1 MQEIAEFKAANQ
13 LGPDSYNYS
22 EAETRSN
29 FIDLLLRDVG
39 WFLDQEND
47 REFEVSGMPSSSG
60 VGYVDYVLWGD
71 NGKPLALVEAK
82 RTTIDSRDGQRQAK
96 LYADCLQTRFG
107 QRPVIF
113 LSNGFEH
120 WVWDDEAY
128 PPRRISGFF
137 KKDEL
142 ELLHQRK
149 SSKQPLLSIP
159 INQEIVERPYQLRA
173 IKRVGD
179 AFEKD
184 HFPAP
189 SRYGYW

>member
-1 MQEIAEFKAANQ
+1 
-13 LGPDSYNYS
+13 
-22 EAETRSN
+22 
-29 FIDLLLRDVG
+29 
-39 WFLDQEND
+39 
-47 REFEVSGMPSSSG
+47 MPSSSF

-128 PPRRISGFF
+128 PPRRISWFF

-142 ELLHQRK
+142 ELLQQSK
-149 SSKQPLLSIP
+149 SSKQTLLSIP
-159 INQEIVERPYQLRA
+159 INQEIVERPYQLR
-173 IKRVGD
+173 R
-179 AFEKD
+179 
-184 HFPAP
+184 
-189 SRYGYW
+189 